1 MWVTI
6 LLYVVMIY
14 MAFSI
19 FKNSKSQKKRQQ
31 LVDSVNAIKDKD
43 DFFEK
48 IDAAI
53 ASYQDDPEYLNKAQV
68 LKLWGMAYHS
78 DYDSFTEQLEKID
91 LHALTSMKKDKVVMN
106 NNEDSFFYMYL
117 GIPNLLYRDERMD
130 LLDAMIEKMQPMQ
143 DALQDQLVCAIS
155 VEINKFY
162 KKEGDLGLAFYEKL
176 LNGDYAEYTYAK
188 SMIGLY
194 KSIANATAARIY
206 LDTNETEKYQSTE
219 SLLKDFDLSGV
230 GHRWLETLNIEL
242 PGSQK
247 EEETPEITT
256 EEEPE
261 QEEDQETFRFTKDSV
276 KNADIIDAE
285 VTNEKEED
293 EEKKEDQE

>member
-130 LLDAMIEKMQPMQ
+130 LLDAMIE
-143 DALQDQLVCAIS
+143 
-155 VEINKFY
+155 
-162 KKEGDLGLAFYEKL
+162 
-176 LNGDYAEYTYAK
+176 
-188 SMIGLY
+188 
-194 KSIANATAARIY
+194 
-206 LDTNETEKYQSTE
+206 
-219 SLLKDFDLSGV
+219 
-230 GHRWLETLNIEL
+230 
-242 PGSQK
+242 
-247 EEETPEITT
+247 
-256 EEEPE
+256 
-261 QEEDQETFRFTKDSV
+261 
-276 KNADIIDAE
+276 
-285 VTNEKEED
+285 
-293 EEKKEDQE
+293 